1 MSETPCE
8 RLCLFG
14 DQCPSSSLC
23 GFFCPKREG
32 DEIELTIERGR
43 REFYEDWFRELL
55 DNDRIDF

>member
-1 MSETPCE
+1 
-8 RLCLFG
+8 LFG